1 MNKIENNKKEQIE
14 ELYKRTKEKEINQN
28 NLSIMQKQI
37 EDMKGEIENIQDDKM
52 RLRKELE
59 SLSSEFNFYQDELK
73 MKNSIIKDFK
83 MKNME
88 LRNKITQ

>member
-88 LRNKITQ
+88 LRNKIT